1 MKFFLDSKIIFRHDT
16 LHVIEYLSNNI
27 KGEGAKIATVIFKM
41 DNFGTRNF
49 DGAKPDIIN
58 QNGTNLALLNIGV
71 KFDR

>member
-1 MKFFLDSKIIFRHDT
+1 MFKSHACRKNKRKENKHFYYDK
-16 LHVIEYLSNNI
+16 
-27 KGEGAKIATVIFKM
+27 EGVKIATVIFKM

>member
-1 MKFFLDSKIIFRHDT
+1 MILNITSCLPRRFFL
-16 LHVIEYLSNNI
+16 
-27 KGEGAKIATVIFKM
+27 GEGAKIATVIFKM

>member
-1 MKFFLDSKIIFRHDT
+1 MLSLICLVTFLYGVDLIWGK
-16 LHVIEYLSNNI
+16 
-27 KGEGAKIATVIFKM
+27 GAKIATVIFKM

>member
-1 MKFFLDSKIIFRHDT
+1 MLKGSDFLIEAVKF
-16 LHVIEYLSNNI
+16 

-58 QNGTNLALLNIGV
+58 QNGTNLALLNISV